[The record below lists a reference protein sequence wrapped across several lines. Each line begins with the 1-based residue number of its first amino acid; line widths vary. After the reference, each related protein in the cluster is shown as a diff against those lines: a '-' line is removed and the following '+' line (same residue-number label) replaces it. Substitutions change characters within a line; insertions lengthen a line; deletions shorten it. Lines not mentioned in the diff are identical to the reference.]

1 MSKRSLNHH
10 EDTEESFFVSMTD
23 IMVGLLFIFIILVVY
38 FVLQVRI
45 EAVKVRE
52 LEEQAGEV
60 AQRTQLD
67 AYRNQV
73 ANQREEILRGLQSFF
88 EDAGFTNVVIDTAN
102 GVLRFPDG
110 VLFES
115 GEYEFSD
122 GSKSALAVDTL
133 ADALA
138 EVLPCS
144 VLNESGQR
152 FRTKDECRTGFTDF
166 PNAYNAFVEAVYIE
180 GHTDII
186 PVSPRGLRGDPK
198 LNTNLKLS
206 ARRAANTFE
215 RASNLRPVITEFF
228 GLTSIGDNTGSSDN
242 IAVEPA
248 LAVSGYGEQRPI
260 SSNADPDGRRN
271 NRRIDVRIV
280 MYQPINFSD
289 LETLREQL
297 SRATLNEGNDE
308 LG

>member
-1 MSKRSLNHH
+1 MSKRRLNHH

-45 EAVKVRE
+45 EAANVRK

-73 ANQREEILRGLQSFF
+73 ANQREEILRGFKVF

-115 GEYEFSD
+115 GEYEFSE

-133 ADALA
+133 ASALA

-144 VLNESGQR
+144 VLDESGQR

-186 PVSPRGLRGDPK
+186 PVSPGLPEPK
-198 LNTNLKLS
+198 
-206 ARRAANTFE
+206 A
-215 RASNLRPVITEFF
+215 
-228 GLTSIGDNTGSSDN
+228 
-242 IAVEPA
+242 
-248 LAVSGYGEQRPI
+248 QH
-260 SSNADPDGRRN
+260 
-271 NRRIDVRIV
+271 
-280 MYQPINFSD
+280 
-289 LETLREQL
+289 
-297 SRATLNEGNDE
+297 
-308 LG
+308 

>member
-73 ANQREEILRGLQSFF
+73 ANQREEILRGFKVF

-115 GEYEFSD
+115 GEYEFSE

-133 ADALA
+133 ARSSGGAALF
-138 EVLPCS
+138 

-186 PVSPRGLRGDPK
+186 PVSPGVYAETQSSTQFKNYQREEQL
-198 LNTNLKLS
+198 THLK
-206 ARRAANTFE
+206 E
-215 RASNLRPVITEFF
+215 RAT
-228 GLTSIGDNTGSSDN
+228 
-242 IAVEPA
+242 
-248 LAVSGYGEQRPI
+248 
-260 SSNADPDGRRN
+260 
-271 NRRIDVRIV
+271 
-280 MYQPINFSD
+280 
-289 LETLREQL
+289 
-297 SRATLNEGNDE
+297 
-308 LG
+308 